1 MPHQLL
7 YIYWL
12 HSSHFAL
19 SFVPF
24 SKSMISLEFMTFL
37 AIFQFRSYALSPQST
52 FYKPL
57 YSNRLQFNWLLNL
70 STNFFLR
77 WFCNIPKISHNPTI
91 ICDLF
96 STIATILHP

>member
-1 MPHQLL
+1 MPDQFF

-12 HSSHFAL
+12 HSSHFTL

-24 SKSMISLEFMTFL
+24 SKSVVSLEFMTLL
-37 AIFQFRSYALSPQST
+37 AKFQFGSYALSPQST

-57 YSNRLQFNWLLNL
+57 NSNRLQFNWLLNL
-70 STNFFLR
+70 STSFFLG

-91 ICDLF
+91 ISNLF
-96 STIATILHP
+96 STIT